1 MLNLKFSH
9 LSEETPGLVTLE
21 FFSGE
26 IIPVAGIIPVALR
39 GTDRPSGGM
48 VVNQAIPVR
57 LLGVNGDQC
66 GLSAIPIFSIDLH
79 GSDKPKA
86 IMVADGGFGV
96 SLCGHD
102 RPHGNMSIVVVIP
115 VAMHGVDVQH
125 GKMIVRG
132 ISKRRVDDGIRRG
145 ACNLQFSSGNL
156 FSNALEF
163 DPKYRKPPPIANRA
177 SISISS
183 YVP

>member
-21 FFSGE
+21 FVSGE
-26 IIPVAGIIPVALR
+26 IIQVALR

-48 VVNQAIPVR
+48 VVNQAIPISIS
-57 LLGVNGDQC
+57 GVNGDRC
-66 GLSAIPIFSIDLH
+66 ELEALPIFSVDIH
-79 GSDKPKA
+79 AAASPGA
-86 IMVADGGFGV
+86 RMVVDSGLG
-96 SLCGHD
+96 LILNGHD
-102 RPHGNMSIVVVIP
+102 MPLANVAVVVVIP
-115 VAMHGVDVQH
+115 VVMNGADATH
-125 GKMIVRG
+125 GKILVRG
-132 ISKRRVDDGIRRG
+132 ITKRRVDDGIRRG
-145 ACNLQFSSGNL
+145 PCNLQFSSGNL

-177 SISISS
+177 SISISA

>member
-21 FFSGE
+21 FVSGE
-26 IIPVAGIIPVALR
+26 IIPVALR
-39 GTDRPSGGM
+39 GTDRPSGRM

-57 LLGVNGDQC
+57 LLGVNGDRC

-79 GSDKPKA
+79 GADKPKA
-86 IMVADGGFGV
+86 RMVADGGFGV

-115 VAMHGVDVQH
+115 VAMHGVDAPH
-125 GKMIVRG
+125 GKRH
-132 ISKRRVDDGIRRG
+132 KQ
-145 ACNLQFSSGNL
+145 APSG
-156 FSNALEF
+156 
-163 DPKYRKPPPIANRA
+163 
-177 SISISS
+177 
-183 YVP
+183 

>member
-21 FFSGE
+21 FVSGE
-26 IIPVAGIIPVALR
+26 IIGEIIPVALR
-39 GTDRPSGGM
+39 GTDRPSGRM

-57 LLGVNGDQC
+57 LLGVNGDRC

-79 GSDKPKA
+79 GAYKPKA
-86 IMVADGGFGV
+86 RMVADGGFVV

-145 ACNLQFSSGNL
+145 PCNLQFSSGNL
-156 FSNALEF
+156 FSNVLEL
-163 DPKYRKPPPIANRA
+163 DPKYRKHPPIANRA
-177 SISISS
+177 SISISA

>member
-9 LSEETPGLVTLE
+9 LSEPTPGLVTLE
-21 FFSGE
+21 FVSGE
-26 IIPVAGIIPVALR
+26 IIPVALR

-86 IMVADGGFGV
+86 RMVADGGFGV
-96 SLCGHD
+96 SLRGQD
-102 RPHGNMSIVVVIP
+102 RPHGRMSIVVVIQ
-115 VAMHGVDVQH
+115 VAMHGVDAPH

-145 ACNLQFSSGNL
+145 PCNLQFSCGNQ
-156 FSNALEF
+156 FSNVLEL

-177 SISISS
+177 SISISA

>member
-9 LSEETPGLVTLE
+9 LSEPTPGLVTLE
-21 FFSGE
+21 FVSGE
-26 IIPVAGIIPVALR
+26 IIGEIIPVALR

-57 LLGVNGDQC
+57 LLGVNGDRC

-86 IMVADGGFGV
+86 RMVADGGFVV

-102 RPHGNMSIVVVIP
+102 RPHGNMSIVVAMP
-115 VAMHGVDVQH
+115 VAMQGVDVQH

-145 ACNLQFSSGNL
+145 PCNLQFSSGNL

-177 SISISS
+177 SISISA

>member
-21 FFSGE
+21 FVSGE
-26 IIPVAGIIPVALR
+26 IILPVALR
-39 GTDRPSGGM
+39 GTDRPSGRM

-57 LLGVNGDQC
+57 LLGVNGDRC

-79 GSDKPKA
+79 GAYKPKA
-86 IMVADGGFGV
+86 RMVADGGFVV

-102 RPHGNMSIVVVIP
+102 RPRASMSIVLAIP
-115 VAMHGVDVQH
+115 VALNGADATH
-125 GKMIVRG
+125 GKILVRG
-132 ISKRRVDDGIRRG
+132 ITKRRVDDGIRRG
-145 ACNLQFSSGNL
+145 PCNLQFSCGNQ

-177 SISISS
+177 SISISA